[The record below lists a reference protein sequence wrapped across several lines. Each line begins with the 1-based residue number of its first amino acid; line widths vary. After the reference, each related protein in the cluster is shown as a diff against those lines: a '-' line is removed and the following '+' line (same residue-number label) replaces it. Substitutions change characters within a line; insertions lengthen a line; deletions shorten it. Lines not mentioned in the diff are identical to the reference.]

1 MFISK
6 SVRLSAGCR
15 AGEVQ
20 GGCVW
25 VLVRVRL
32 MAGSAGGRECARGW
46 TFECELWV
54 GLVETWEALSL
65 LFEITAMLTQDCFI
79 KQRMHCNRYDCFVAL
94 GANAYANIMSSCASV
109 RAGERDRPQIWAVP
123 VFCCE
128 GETWWVTAT
137 VFQMLQR
144 VWTPRWLL
152 QGKHGQSKK
161 SPHIFGA
168 PGVNH
173 SQIFVIQIHRRE
185 IPKNALDHR
194 WTLQNYWARLVF

>member
-109 RAGERDRPQIWAVP
+109 RAGDKGQTSNLSGACFLLWRWNMVGHRHSVSNAAAGLNSSLASARKTWSVKKITSHIWSTWRKPFTNIRHSNPQAWD
-123 VFCCE
+123 
-128 GETWWVTAT
+128 
-137 VFQMLQR
+137 
-144 VWTPRWLL
+144 
-152 QGKHGQSKK
+152 
-161 SPHIFGA
+161 
-168 PGVNH
+168 
-173 SQIFVIQIHRRE
+173 SQ
-185 IPKNALDHR
+185 KCS
-194 WTLQNYWARLVF
+194 WS